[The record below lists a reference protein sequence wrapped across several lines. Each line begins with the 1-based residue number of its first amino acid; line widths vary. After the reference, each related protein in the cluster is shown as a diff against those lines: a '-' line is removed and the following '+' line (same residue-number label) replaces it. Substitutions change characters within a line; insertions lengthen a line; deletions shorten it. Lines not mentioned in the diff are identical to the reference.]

1 MKEQDMRAVEGMV
14 RCGID
19 LDGLQSV
26 FRAFP
31 KAEVEKIYYEV
42 HESCKADGVDLD
54 RKINCS

>member
-19 LDGLQSV
+19 LEGLGSV
-26 FRAFP
+26 FSGFP
-31 KAEVEKIYYEV
+31 REEVEKIYHAV

>member
-19 LDGLQSV
+19 LEGLWNV
-26 FRAFP
+26 FRTFP
-31 KAEVEKIYYEV
+31 KAEVEKIYHEV

-54 RKINCS
+54 TKINCS